1 MQERTLPWKTDSF
14 GHFGSNGVQRNKKN
28 QKNNTMPAAT
38 CIATTGTTGLPC
50 TKPAK
55 DGSDKCGIHRRW
67 FPPPPRCIG
76 IVSAGTQCQRN
87 AWPNN
92 TTCSLHR
99 NSTRTTATVQ
109 AVVLPECTKH
119 GCRKPQ
125 QVPASPH
132 NECVMHVAVRQHRDE
147 NARNVALFRR
157 IIRVYTDGG
166 EPFAIR
172 EGLVRSEIQRCAIR
186 VFRALDGHAR
196 GRLNTAPTD
205 EAIRAAVELEV
216 VRPLE
221 VLVEEQRQREQLYV
235 GGWQPPPA
243 GTHPPNSLGAIAA
256 STQNIHARE
265 VVEQSMRGSEFLL
278 AVEVPVG
285 QDTIAELKV
294 LWPVN
299 SQNHRLHND
308 VRSWYNRSMCFT
320 DNDWMYR
327 RLLNGLWAYIKA
339 QEGERRT
346 ELEKR
351 LLQECQEAIG
361 KCCQGHTNRIVN
373 VLSGFVEGI
382 EVKQSKGDILQQRF
396 AAIGNLDDEE
406 QRYIEA
412 TQVLAELGVGA
423 DEAGPWLDAIA
434 VE

>member
-1 MQERTLPWKTDSF
+1 
-14 GHFGSNGVQRNKKN
+14 
-28 QKNNTMPAAT
+28 MPAPT
-38 CIATTGTTGLPC
+38 CIATTKTTGLPC
-50 TKPAK
+50 TKPARE
-55 DGSDKCGIHRRW
+55 GSDKCGIHRRW
-67 FPPPPRCIG
+67 NPPPPRCIG
-76 IVSAGTQCQRN
+76 IIAAGTQCMNN
-87 AWPNN
+87 AYGGFETC
-92 TTCSLHR
+92 TTHR
-99 NSTRTTATVQ
+99 HSTRTTAVQ
-109 AVVLPECTKH
+109 APIVLPECAKP
-119 GCRKPQ
+119 GCRKRQAAAPN
-125 QVPASPH
+125 VN
-132 NECVMHVAVRQHRDE
+132 NECAMHIAIRQRHE
-147 NARNVALFRR
+147 TNARNVALFRR
-157 IIRVYTDGG
+157 IIRFYTAAAV
-166 EPFAIR
+166 FADL
-172 EGLVRSEIQRCAIR
+172 EGIMRSEIQRCAIR

-196 GRLNTAPTD
+196 GRLDMPPTD

-216 VRPLE
+216 VRPRE
-221 VLVEEQRQREQLYV
+221 VLIEEQRQREQLFV
-235 GGWQPPPA
+235 GGWQAPPA

-278 AVEVPVG
+278 AVEVPEG

-299 SQNHRLHND
+299 SQNRRLHDD
-308 VRSWYNRSMCFT
+308 VLSWHNQSMCFAE
-320 DNDWMYR
+320 NDWMYR

-351 LLQECQEAIG
+351 LLEECREAIG